1 MKLTISSQKK
11 SNSPKW
17 ALALFCSFFFS
28 LGIYLGWQNL
38 PGFLKANFVLLKQ
51 SQIIPALFEK
61 NELDTLYLNIG
72 FKDLKKIED
81 KRIEAIHKQRL
92 SSTKDDFVKAKI
104 SLNGNNQINCE
115 LRLKGHLSDHWDGEK
130 YSLRINL
137 KKDKLIKGMSTF
149 SIQDPRTRSD
159 TLEWIF
165 LNHLREEGC
174 MSLRYDFVNV
184 IINGKKM
191 GVYAMEEHFSK
202 QLIEANKRR
211 PGVIAYFDDY
221 FYWKKYPPTFFE
233 NISWNSLYLS
243 ADPSIRD
250 RKKIQK
256 NPVLE
261 QQANNAIELLR
272 SLKEMTLDASKI
284 LNHDE
289 TGKYLAIT
297 RLWATNH
304 GLGIDDIHFFFNP
317 VTTLLEP
324 IGFDGQS
331 GSIPYKCFFSYDQ
344 SPWVIYALQDPLIAN
359 SYIKYLSKFCDEDY
373 LDRLKEKLFLRE
385 SNFRKLILKEM
396 LWQDR
401 ETIWKSYP
409 SFDQGSNPWQQLLNR
424 AETIRKE
431 LSEPQLATGYAKLE
445 ENSSEITLFI
455 RNTTSQPVEIKE
467 IKIGKHVLGS
477 KELLL
482 LNRNSSY
489 FKTLKDSF
497 VLKPLSDGELLDS
510 RFLKL
515 HLGKCGFTEERVVHV
530 TCKFW
535 GHPDEGSIISLP
547 LETDSFRSELLPL
560 SNLNPQLQ
568 GLHFEI
574 SDNEIFIKEGN
585 FTIDE
590 NIYIPA
596 GFKVILSPGTT
607 LSFAQDSTFVS
618 EGPIY
623 ALGTENKPIRFN
635 STAESWAGIL
645 LFNTKDCSKFK
656 WFSISNVR
664 GIGKASNPIGSEKNG
679 WNMTGGMTVYKSPI
693 ELENCSFDNFQTE
706 DALNIIS
713 SSFTMNKCIFNNT
726 YSDAFDGD
734 FVRGQLQSCKFS
746 NINGD
751 GVDFS
756 GSLCAINDCSFKN
769 IKDKAISV
777 GEKSVVNVK
786 NCEIDTVSFGV
797 VSKDSSQTEV
807 ESGTTVKNA
816 STAAFSAFQKKE
828 SFGPASIH
836 VFDPKILLCK
846 EDFLIQTNS
855 SGLINSNAV
864 PSTDFEVS
872 QLYLK

>member
-1 MKLTISSQKK
+1 M
-11 SNSPKW
+11 
-17 ALALFCSFFFS
+17 
-28 LGIYLGWQNL
+28 
-38 PGFLKANFVLLKQ
+38 
-51 SQIIPALFEK
+51 
-61 NELDTLYLNIG
+61 DTLYLNIK
-72 FKDLKKIED
+72 FKDLKEIED
-81 KRIEAIHKQRL
+81 KRSEAIQKQRL
-92 SSTKDDFVKAKI
+92 SSTKDDFVKAEI
-104 SLNGNNQINCE
+104 SLNGNNQISCE
-115 LRLKGHLSDHWDGEK
+115 LRLKGHLPDHWDGEK
-130 YSLRINL
+130 YSLRIKL
-137 KKDKLIKGMSTF
+137 KKGKLINGMSTF

-174 MSLRYDFVNV
+174 MSVRYDFVNV

-202 QLIEANKRR
+202 EMIEANQRR
-211 PGVIAYFDDY
+211 SGVVGYFDDY

-243 ADPSIRD
+243 ATPSIRD

-261 QQANNAIELLR
+261 QQANNAIKLMH
-272 SLKEMTLDASKI
+272 SLKEKSLDASRI
-284 LNHDE
+284 LNHVE

-304 GLGIDDIHFFFNP
+304 GLGIDDINFFFNP
-317 VTTLLEP
+317 VTSLLEP
-324 IGFDGQS
+324 VGFDGQADS
-331 GSIPYKCFFSYDQ
+331 TPYQCFFSYDE
-344 SPWVIYALQDPLIAN
+344 SPWVKYALRDPLIAS
-359 SYIKYLSKFCDEDY
+359 SYIQYLSKFCTAEY
-373 LDRLKEKLFLRE
+373 LTQLKEKLVCRE
-385 SNFRKLILKEM
+385 SNFRKLLLQEM

-401 ETIWKSYP
+401 QTIWKNYP
-409 SFDQGSNPWQQLLNR
+409 SFDTGNPWQQLQER
-424 AETIRKE
+424 AEKIRKE
-431 LSEPQLATGYAKLE
+431 LAEPQLATGYSKLE

-455 RNTTSQPVEIKE
+455 RNTTSQPVEIVEIIVGEDVLRSKE
-467 IKIGKHVLGS
+467 I
-477 KELLL
+477 LL
-482 LNRNSSY
+482 LNQNSSY
-489 FKTLKDSF
+489 FKSIKDSF
-497 VLKPLSDGELLDS
+497 VLKPLSDGKFPDS

-515 HLGKCGFTEERVVHV
+515 RLGECTFPKEQFVHV
-530 TCKFW
+530 ACRFW
-535 GHPDEGSIISLP
+535 GHPDEPSIISLP
-547 LETDSFRSELLPL
+547 IETELLNSELLPL
-560 SNLNPQLQ
+560 SKLNPQLE
-568 GLHFEI
+568 GLNFEI
-574 SDNEIFIKEGN
+574 SENKIFIKEGN
-585 FTIDE
+585 FTINE

-596 GFKVILSPGTT
+596 GFKVMLSPGTI

-623 ALGTENKPIRFN
+623 ALGTENKPIHFN

-645 LFNTKDCSKFK
+645 LFNVEDCSRFE
-656 WFSISNVR
+656 WFMISNVH
-664 GIGKASNPIGSEKNG
+664 GVGKASNPIGSEKNG
-679 WNMTGGMTVYKSPI
+679 WSMTGGMTVYKSPI
-693 ELENCSFDNFQTE
+693 ELKNCYFDNFQTE

-713 SSFTMNKCIFNNT
+713 SSFTMSKCIFNNT

-734 FVRGQLQSCKFS
+734 FVRGQLLSCKFS

-756 GSLCAINDCSFKN
+756 GSLSAVEDCSFKN

-777 GEKSVVNVK
+777 GEKSIVTIE

-797 VSKDSSQTEV
+797 VSKDSSQTVV
-807 ESGTTVKNA
+807 EDGTTVKNA
-816 STAAFSAFQKKE
+816 STAAFSAFQKKD

-846 EDFLIQTNS
+846 QDFLIQTNS
-855 SGLINSNAV
+855 SGVINSEAV